1 MNSAHL
7 YDLIFYCSP
16 KPFSG
21 SNSVE
26 TAQSFQAGHAFNS
39 SVLSVLILQA
49 GGQSGRNKKI
59 HFQGLQKLPESF
71 SVRLTSKSCSCL
83 YFSEEMVMQA
93 SSCIL
98 TETGCWEMRLL
109 REKYS
114 FVWLGLPRSPLKV
127 NDIFTG
133 RGEKSNRH
141 TTDWPE
147 SLCWKIHT
155 WGKIALWCLSS
166 GFMFQE
172 TILEPDGVLS
182 LSLKKKI
189 FFKFIYLFGYLR
201 SSLQKLVRS
210 SFVVGGLFS
219 L

>member
-1 MNSAHL
+1 MLSIIL
-7 YDLIFYCSP
+7 SFLCS
-16 KPFSG
+16 
-21 SNSVE
+21 
-26 TAQSFQAGHAFNS
+26 SFRLEAS
-39 SVLSVLILQA
+39 L
-49 GGQSGRNKKI
+49 GGTKRYIST
-59 HFQGLQKLPESF
+59 GLQKLPESF
-71 SVRLTSKSCSCL
+71 SVQLTSKSCSCL

-109 REKYS
+109 REKYA

-133 RGEKSNRH
+133 RGGKSNRH

-155 WGKIALWCLSS
+155 WGEIALWCLSS
-166 GFMFQE
+166 GFMFQK

-182 LSLKKKI
+182 LSLKKI
-189 FFKFIYLFGYLR
+189 FFLKFIYLFGYLR